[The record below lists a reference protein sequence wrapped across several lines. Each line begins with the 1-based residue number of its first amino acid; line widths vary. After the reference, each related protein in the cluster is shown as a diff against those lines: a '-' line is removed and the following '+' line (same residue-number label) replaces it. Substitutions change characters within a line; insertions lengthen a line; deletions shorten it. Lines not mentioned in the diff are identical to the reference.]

1 METFISECQSSQNEG
16 KNQNKQT
23 DKKKKKTVS
32 ECLELAKHLLF

>member
-23 DKKKKKTVS
+23 KKKKTVS
-32 ECLELAKHLLF
+32 ESLELDKHLLS